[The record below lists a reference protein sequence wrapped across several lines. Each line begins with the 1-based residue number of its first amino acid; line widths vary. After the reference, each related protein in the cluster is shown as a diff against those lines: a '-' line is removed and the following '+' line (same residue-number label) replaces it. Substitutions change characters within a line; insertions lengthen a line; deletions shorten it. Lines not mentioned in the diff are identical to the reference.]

1 MGALTIILIIIVVII
16 LFTYFY
22 HMYQNYKAT
31 KQRREAW
38 PPVGTPLECPDY
50 WVNKGN
56 GVCQNPFLLG
66 TGEGGS
72 SKPIALKNFSGISGC
87 AGRKSADVAC
97 KRAKCIWARSTNNPW
112 FGVQPTCTAG
122 QNCYCPT

>member
-1 MGALTIILIIIVVII
+1 MSALTIILIIIVILI

-22 HMYQNYKAT
+22 HMYKTYKT
-31 KQRREAW
+31 SKRKREAW
-38 PPVGTPLECPDY
+38 PPVGTPLQCPDF

-72 SKPIALKNFSGISGC
+72 PNSLPIKNFMSMSGC
-87 AGRKSADVAC
+87 AGRKTNDLSC
-97 KRAKCIWARSTNNPW
+97 RKAKCIWARSTNNPW
-112 FGVQPTCTAG
+112 FGVQPKCKAG
-122 QNCYCPT
+122 QNCYCPA